1 MNKKIS
7 DKIGVIIPVK
17 DRHQQLLRALK
28 SINEQSLVPHIV
40 IIIDD
45 NSKKII
51 NIQEKYLFKLK
62 IIRNEKNMGPSYSRN
77 LGIKNSKSKYI
88 AFLDSDDYWRK
99 HKIKIQYNIAKIYN
113 ADLVASN
120 FTGEE
125 QKISFLKNNLILKKL
140 MNLWSHPNSSSM
152 LMKRR
157 TLMKIKGFDNKL
169 RASEDQDLWFRLSIS
184 NFKLIGIKDNLT
196 VIEKYNPQQIS
207 RNFFCRINSLKYF
220 LKKYKNLI
228 IKNSNLNHFNNFS
241 KELYARA
248 MIPVLKKSL
257 LEFNLINLFKII
269 KFIIFSKIFYKR
281 LFSYK
286 FNY

>member
-7 DKIGVIIPVK
+7 NNIEVIIPVK
-17 DRHQQLLRALK
+17 DRFQQLFKALK
-28 SINEQSLVPHIV
+28 SINEQSLVPHLVIV
-40 IIIDD
+40 VDD

-51 NIQEKYLFKLK
+51 NIQKKYLFKLK
-62 IIRNEKNMGPSYSRN
+62 ILRNKKNMGPSYSRN
-77 LGIKNSKSKYI
+77 LGIKKSKSTYI
-88 AFLDSDDYWRK
+88 AFLDSDDCWRK
-99 HKIKIQYNIAKIYN
+99 HKIKILYNIGKKYN

-120 FTGEE
+120 FTGED
-125 QKISFLKNNLILKKL
+125 QKISLLKNNLIFKKL

-152 LMKRR
+152 MMKRKI
-157 TLMKIKGFDNKL
+157 LIKIKGFDNKL
-169 RASEDQDLWFRLSIS
+169 KASEDQDLWFRLSMS

-196 VIEKYNPQQIS
+196 VVEKYNTEQIS
-207 RNFFCRINSLKYF
+207 RNFFYRINSLKYF
-220 LKKYKNLI
+220 LKKHKNLI
-228 IKNSNLNHFNNFS
+228 ISNSNIEYFNDFS

-257 LEFNLINLFKII
+257 IEFNLINIFKIM
-269 KFIIFSKIFYKR
+269 KFIIFSRIFYKR